1 MILLPF
7 PSSLLAGHTDGK
19 RHWDKIKATK
29 EHRAW
34 ASHATKAELRTRKG
48 TDLFGVTGD
57 IGVAV
62 RFVPPNNRGDRINF
76 PNRMKPYFDGIADA
90 LGVNDSRFL
99 PSYHFGKACAPGHVL
114 VEISAGEGSC
124 TVSAHR
130 QPSEYAAT
138 AVDKKTA
145 RAEPRKR
152 RSGHDHNAVRERQA

>member
-99 PSYHFGKACAPGHVL
+99 PSYHFGKACAPGHVS
-114 VEISAGEGSC
+114 VEITAIDAVIHTLKDSGL
-124 TVSAHR
+124 
-130 QPSEYAAT
+130 PSQMLEE
-138 AVDKKTA
+138 V
-145 RAEPRKR
+145 RAERLRQQTPTHDRATIQE
-152 RSGHDHNAVRERQA
+152 RSI